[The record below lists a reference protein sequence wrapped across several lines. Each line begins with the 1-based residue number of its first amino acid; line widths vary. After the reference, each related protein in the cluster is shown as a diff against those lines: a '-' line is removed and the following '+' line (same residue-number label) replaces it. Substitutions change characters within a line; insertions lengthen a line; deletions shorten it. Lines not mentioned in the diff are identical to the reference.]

1 MIKAKS
7 EYTQENLNELLKVFD
22 CRDEAELREKMKEST
37 HFGAKVALYGILASR
52 EPFTA
57 ALQSALLSEITGRD
71 MKDTKAEVD
80 YYADAIG
87 ETKFPL
93 LISAI
98 GMTYMMAKEMKK
110 EEDHDN

>member
-1 MIKAKS
+1 MVKVKT
-7 EYTQENLNELLKVFD
+7 ENGQKNLNKLLKVFD
-22 CRDEAELREKMKEST
+22 CRNEEELQEKMKEST
-37 HFGAKVALYGILASR
+37 QFGAKVVLYGILDSR

-71 MKDTKAEVD
+71 MKDIKAEVD
-80 YYADAIG
+80 YYADAIS

-93 LISAI
+93 FVSAM
-98 GMTYMMAKEMKK
+98 GMTYMVAKEMKK